1 MLIVGGEFPKKKA
14 NDSYREPKQDKR
26 RTLNTL
32 NMEYTQIDE
41 NKGKNTYTFKK
52 YLQIEEINQILSDQ
66 YQKQGQKEERLI
78 SKSQLLT
85 IK

>member
-1 MLIVGGEFPKKKA
+1 MLIVGGEFPKKSQQRFISRTKTRQEE
-14 NDSYREPKQDKR
+14 NIKYTKYGIHTNRWKQKKKHI
-26 RTLNTL
+26 
-32 NMEYTQIDE
+32 Q
-41 NKGKNTYTFKK
+41 K